1 MSDADRETALMRT
14 SSTRDPQLSPHEDA
28 ITPYHWLV
36 VVIAS
41 AGWLFDCMDQR
52 LFVLARESAL
62 RELLGGGATAAD
74 VKQFGGY
81 ATTAMI
87 LGWATGGIIFGIL
100 LDRWGRV
107 KTMTATLIVY
117 SGFTGLSGISQGP
130 SDFIL
135 YRFLAGLG
143 IGGMFGAAT
152 TLVAESV
159 PTRVRAMALGALQAL
174 SATGNIIGSLISLK
188 IQPGADDLLWGYAG
202 WRLLFFIGILPSL
215 LVVPIVL
222 LLKEPDAWRRAK
234 AQAADA
240 ARSIGSPIELF
251 KTPELRRNSLVGLI
265 LGLSGMV
272 GLWGIGFFSP
282 ELISTALAGA
292 PQDTIDVVRGWGT
305 ALQDVGA
312 FCGMA
317 TFTVV
322 ASLVS
327 RRVAFFFA
335 FLGGMLITAFVFR
348 SLETA
353 TDAYW
358 MLPMMGFAQLALF
371 AGYSIYFPEL
381 FPTRLRG
388 TGVGFC
394 YNTVRYL
401 AAPAPILLGYL
412 STLLSFRTAAMMMST
427 VYLLGM
433 VALIWAPETK
443 DKPLPE

>member
-1 MSDADRETALMRT
+1 MAD
-14 SSTRDPQLSPHEDA
+14 SPAVGSHARGAGGPAATKAEPV
-28 ITPYHWLV
+28 TTYHWLV
-36 VVIAS
+36 VVIAA

-52 LFVLARESAL
+52 LFVLARESAIK
-62 RELLGGGATAAD
+62 ELLGASATSAD
-74 VKQFGGY
+74 VKQFSGY
-81 ATTAMI
+81 ATTSMI
-87 LGWATGGIIFGIL
+87 LGWATGGIIFGML
-100 LDRWGRV
+100 SDRWGRV
-107 KTMTATLIVY
+107 KTMTATLAVY
-117 SGFTGLSGISQGP
+117 SGFTGLSGISQGAT
-130 SDFIL
+130 DFIL

-159 PTRVRAMALGALQAL
+159 PARVRAVALGSLQAL
-174 SATGNIIGSLISLK
+174 SATGNIIGSLVSLQ
-188 IQPGADDLLWGYAG
+188 IQPGAPNLLWGYSG
-202 WRLLFFIGILPSL
+202 WRLLFFVGILPSL
-215 LVVPIVL
+215 LAVPIVL

-234 AQAADA
+234 RQAQLGIT
-240 ARSIGSPIELF
+240 RNVGSPLALF
-251 KTPELRRNSLVGLI
+251 KTPYLRRNSIVGLM

-282 ELISTALAGA
+282 ELVSTALAGA
-292 PQDTIDVVRGWGT
+292 PQQTIDAVRGWGT

-312 FCGMA
+312 FFGMV

-335 FLGGMLITAFVFR
+335 FLAGMLLTAFVFT

-381 FPTRLRG
+381 FPTSVRG

-412 STLLSFRTAAMMMST
+412 STLLSFRTAAVMMSS

-443 DKPLPE
+443 GKPLPE